1 MLNRKA
7 NRMNNEN
14 YARDPR
20 KGIVRALVAAGWEDV
35 DDGLWQKGDKRLLV
49 DSVGV
54 FLFQLKDGW
63 WTRIAGLSHNL
74 ISYQDLA
81 GNYLHFSGQW
91 LNLISCQMLN
101 ILTGKSL

>member
-1 MLNRKA
+1 
-7 NRMNNEN
+7 MNNEN

-54 FLFQLKDGW
+54 FLFQFEGGR
-63 WTRIAGLSHNL
+63 WTRMAGLSHNL
-74 ISYQDLA
+74 ISHQALVENRLYFP
-81 GNYLHFSGQW
+81 NYKF
-91 LNLISCQMLN
+91 NLYL
-101 ILTGKSL
+101 GG

>member
-1 MLNRKA
+1 
-7 NRMNNEN
+7 MNNEN

-20 KGIVRALVAAGWEDV
+20 RGVVKALMAAGWDDV
-35 DDGLWQKGDKRLLV
+35 NDGLWQKGDKRLLV

-74 ISYQDLA
+74 ISHQHLVTNRLYFPNQKFNL
-81 GNYLHFSGQW
+81 YLG
-91 LNLISCQMLN
+91 
-101 ILTGKSL
+101 G

>member
-1 MLNRKA
+1 
-7 NRMNNEN
+7 MNNEN

-20 KGIVRALVAAGWEDV
+20 KGIVKALVAAKW
-35 DDGLWQKGDKRLLV
+35 DDMGDDLWQKGDKRLLV

-74 ISYQDLA
+74 ISHQNLVENRLYFP
-81 GNYLHFSGQW
+81 NYKF
-91 LNLISCQMLN
+91 NLYL
-101 ILTGKSL
+101 GG

>member
-1 MLNRKA
+1 MLLQAGRPA
-7 NRMNNEN
+7 WMNNEN

-63 WTRIAGLSHNL
+63 WARIAGLSHNL
-74 ISYQDLA
+74 ISHKHLVDRRLYFPD
-81 GNYLHFSGQW
+81 HK
-91 LNLISCQMLN
+91 LNL
-101 ILTGKSL
+101 LTGG

>member
-1 MLNRKA
+1 
-7 NRMNNEN
+7 MNNEN

-20 KGIVRALVAAGWEDV
+20 KGIFKALMAAGWDDV
-35 DDGLWQKGDKRLLV
+35 GDGDDLWQKGDKRLLI

-54 FLFQLKDGW
+54 FLFQLKDGRW
-63 WTRIAGLSHNL
+63 ARIAGLSHNL
-74 ISYQDLA
+74 ISHQDLA